1 MLEPEGG
8 SAAFPYVRRR
18 AAGARRKICQTG
30 GIGLA
35 TLFLAACEERQSVLA
50 SAGADARVL
59 SDLFWVMLFGA
70 VILWLLVNG
79 LFLYVTRINRAAM
92 SRRFANGLI
101 VIGGV
106 VFPTVVLGALLTY
119 GLSIMPDQRAPGEGL
134 TLRVTG
140 EQWWW
145 RVAYWPEGA
154 DAPIVSANE
163 IRMPAGQRSEIVLDS
178 ARVIHS
184 FWIPS
189 LGGKMDMF
197 PGRETRMSL
206 QPEVSGTWRGQCAEF
221 CGASHALMAFDVVA
235 MPPAEFAA
243 WLRAQAAPAVPPA
256 TEAAE
261 RGARIFAR
269 EGCGA
274 CHTIRGTDARGA
286 VGPDLTHVGSR
297 LSLGAGTL
305 ETTLEDFQNWV
316 AHTGAIK
323 PEVEMPGYDHLK
335 SADLSDLA
343 RYLKGLE

>member
-1 MLEPEGG
+1 MVLFVP
-8 SAAFPYVRRR
+8 VIL
-18 AAGARRKICQTG
+18 AGCDG
-30 GIGLA
+30 
-35 TLFLAACEERQSVLA
+35 RQSVL
-50 SAGADARVL
+50 SPGGADARVL
-59 SDLFWVMLFGA
+59 GDLFWVMLVGA
-70 VILWLLVNG
+70 VVLWLLVNG
-79 LFLYVTRINRAAM
+79 LFFYVTRINRAAM

-101 VIGGV
+101 VGGGV

-145 RVAYWPEGA
+145 RVEYWPERA
-154 DAPIVSANE
+154 DAPIVAANE
-163 IRMPAGQRSEIVLDS
+163 IRLPAGRRSEIVLES

-184 FWIPS
+184 FWIPG

-206 QPEVSGTWRGQCAEF
+206 LPEAPGSWRGQCAEF
-221 CGASHALMAFDVVA
+221 CGASHALMAFEVVA
-235 MPPAEFAA
+235 MPPDDFAD
-243 WLRAQAAPAVPPA
+243 WLQAQAAPATAPK

-261 RGARIFAR
+261 RGARVFAR

-274 CHTIRGTDARGA
+274 CHAVRGTDARGA

-305 ETTLEDFQNWV
+305 GTTLADFEQWV
-316 AHTGAIK
+316 THTGAIK
-323 PEVEMPGYDHLK
+323 PEVEMPGYDHL
-335 SADLSDLA
+335 STADLSDLA
-343 RYLKGLE
+343 QFLKGLE